1 VETLQGLP
9 SPNKKKRRHQRW
21 NQRAS
26 KKYKALVE
34 DDKNEFTPKDV
45 TEWVG
50 NREGGKMMKL
60 TQHTAIQDLVLYTKK
75 GIWRGFIASIEGE
88 NIGYTRY
95 FFIEEGLI
103 KRTVGG

>member
-1 VETLQGLP
+1 
-9 SPNKKKRRHQRW
+9 
-21 NQRAS
+21 
-26 KKYKALVE
+26 
-34 DDKNEFTPKDV
+34 
-45 TEWVG
+45 
-50 NREGGKMMKL
+50 
-60 TQHTAIQDLVLYTKK
+60 VLYAKK